1 MIELSLINWDYVI
14 SIVISF
20 SITAIFMI
28 LYNKDRHQHRSKP
41 DVNEPLIEAI
51 VAEYS
56 RRLKY
61 IENIVA
67 ELSIRID
74 TLESQYRIGD
84 AVIEPHTDY
93 VTSQQK
99 SQIPQEHITTTPSQV
114 TSQVVGSSMP
124 TTEDNRVLHVQN
136 STIEYILKLLS
147 ERPRSSR
154 EIQSSIGRT
163 REHTSR
169 LMKKL
174 YEAHLVDRQSNS
186 RSYKYTITRSGRIKI
201 NTKSEKDTSS
211 ENENIMFNMTN
222 IEPQLQQN
230 NSEYQ

>member
-1 MIELSLINWDYVI
+1 MMELSLVTWDYVI

-20 SITAIFMI
+20 SIAALFTI
-28 LYNKDRHQHRSKP
+28 LYNKDRYQHRSKV
-41 DVNEPLIEAI
+41 DAKEPLIEAI

-61 IENIVA
+61 IENTVV
-67 ELSIRID
+67 ELNIRID
-74 TLESQYRIGD
+74 RLESHKGAD
-84 AVIEPHTDY
+84 DTPTESHTDY
-93 VTSQQK
+93 FTSQRK
-99 SQIPQEHITTTPSQV
+99 SQIPQEYITDIPSQR
-114 TSQVVGSSMP
+114 TGQVLGSAVP
-124 TTEDNRVLHVQN
+124 TIKENSALDVQN
-136 STIEYILKLLS
+136 STMEYILKLLS

-186 RSYKYTITRSGRIKI
+186 RPYKYAITHSGSIKI
-201 NTKSEKDTSS
+201 NIQSEKDTSS
-211 ENENIMFNMTN
+211 EKENNMHNMIN
-222 IEPQLQQN
+222 IQPPLQQN
-230 NSEYQ
+230 NSEYH

>member
-1 MIELSLINWDYVI
+1 MVNLAVVNWDYVI

-20 SITAIFMI
+20 IIAAVFTI
-28 LYNKDRHQHRSKP
+28 LYNKGRYHHRLKV
-41 DVNEPLIEAI
+41 DVKEPLIEAI

-61 IENIVA
+61 IENIVV

-74 TLESQYRIGD
+74 RLESHRG
-84 AVIEPHTDY
+84 AVDTPTESHTDY

-99 SQIPQEHITTTPSQV
+99 SQVPQEHITDIPSQL
-114 TSQVVGSSMP
+114 TGQVVGSTVP
-124 TTEDNRVLHVQN
+124 ATEENSALDVHN
-136 STIEYILKLLS
+136 STMEYILKLLS
-147 ERPRSSR
+147 EKPRSSR

-174 YEAHLVDRQSNS
+174 YEAHLVDRQSDS
-186 RSYKYTITRSGRIKI
+186 RPYKYVITRSGRIKI
-201 NTKSEKDTSS
+201 NIQSEKDTSS
-211 ENENIMFNMTN
+211 GKENIMQNMIN
-222 IEPQLQQN
+222 IQHPLQQN

>member
-1 MIELSLINWDYVI
+1 MIELSPVNWDYVI

-20 SITAIFMI
+20 SITAIFTV
-28 LYNKDRHQHRSKP
+28 LYNKDRHQRRSKV

-61 IENIVA
+61 MENIIA
-67 ELSIRID
+67 ELNIRID
-74 TLESQYRIGD
+74 RLESYKGTGD
-84 AVIEPHTDY
+84 APIEPHKDY
-93 VTSQQK
+93 VISQQK
-99 SQIPQEHITTTPSQV
+99 SQKPQEPITTTLSQRAG
-114 TSQVVGSSMP
+114 QVVGSAMP
-124 TTEDNRVLHVQN
+124 TTEDNSVLDVQN
-136 STIEYILKLLS
+136 STMEYILKLLS

-174 YEAHLVDRQSNS
+174 YEARLVDRQSNS
-186 RSYKYTITRSGRIKI
+186 RPYKYTITRSGRIKI
-201 NTKSEKDTSS
+201 NIQSEKDTSS
-211 ENENIMFNMTN
+211 ENENNMLNMTN
-222 IEPQLQQN
+222 IQPPLQQS

>member
-1 MIELSLINWDYVI
+1 MVELSLVNWEYVI
-14 SIVISF
+14 SVVISF
-20 SITAIFMI
+20 SITAIFTI
-28 LYNKDRHQHRSKP
+28 LYNKDRYRHRSKV

-61 IENIVA
+61 IENIVG
-67 ELSIRID
+67 ELNIRID
-74 TLESQYRIGD
+74 TLESHKGTGD
-84 AVIEPHTDY
+84 APIEPHIDY
-93 VTSQQK
+93 VTLQQK
-99 SQIPQEHITTTPSQV
+99 SQMPQEHITTTPSQRAG
-114 TSQVVGSSMP
+114 QVVGSAMP
-124 TTEDNRVLHVQN
+124 TIEDNSALDVQN
-136 STIEYILKLLS
+136 STMEYILKLLS

-174 YEAHLVDRQSNS
+174 YDAHLVDRQNNN
-186 RSYKYTITRSGRIKI
+186 RPYKYTITHSGRIKI
-201 NTKSEKDTSS
+201 NIQSEKDTSS
-211 ENENIMFNMTN
+211 ENENIMHNMIN
-222 IEPQLQQN
+222 IQPPLQQG

>member
-1 MIELSLINWDYVI
+1 MVELSLVNLDYVI

-20 SITAIFMI
+20 SITAIFTI
-28 LYNKDRHQHRSKP
+28 LYNNDRYQHRSKV

-61 IENIVA
+61 MENIIA
-67 ELSIRID
+67 ELNIRID
-74 TLESQYRIGD
+74 SLESYKGTGD
-84 AVIEPHTDY
+84 APIEPHKDY

-99 SQIPQEHITTTPSQV
+99 SQIPQEHITTTLSQR
-114 TSQVVGSSMP
+114 TGQVVGSAMP
-124 TTEDNRVLHVQN
+124 TTEDNSVLDVQN
-136 STIEYILKLLS
+136 STMEYILKLLS

-174 YEAHLVDRQSNS
+174 YEVRLVDRQSNS
-186 RSYKYTITRSGRIKI
+186 RPYKYTITRSGRIKI
-201 NTKSEKDTSS
+201 NIQSEKDTSS
-211 ENENIMFNMTN
+211 ENENNMLNMTN
-222 IEPQLQQN
+222 IQPPLQQS

>member
-1 MIELSLINWDYVI
+1 MMELSLVNWDYVI

-20 SITAIFMI
+20 SIAALFTI
-28 LYNKDRHQHRSKP
+28 LYNKDRYQRSKV
-41 DVNEPLIEAI
+41 DAKEPLIEAI

-61 IENIVA
+61 IENTVV
-67 ELSIRID
+67 ELNIRID
-74 TLESQYRIGD
+74 RLESHKGAGD
-84 AVIEPHTDY
+84 TPTESHTDY
-93 VTSQQK
+93 FTSQRK
-99 SQIPQEHITTTPSQV
+99 SQIPQEYITDIPSQR
-114 TSQVVGSSMP
+114 TGQVLGSAVP
-124 TTEDNRVLHVQN
+124 TIEENSALDVQN
-136 STIEYILKLLS
+136 STMEYILKLLS

-174 YEAHLVDRQSNS
+174 YEANLVDRQSNS
-186 RSYKYTITRSGRIKI
+186 RPYKYAITHSGSIKI
-201 NTKSEKDTSS
+201 NIQSEKDTSS
-211 ENENIMFNMTN
+211 EKENNMHNMIN
-222 IEPQLQQN
+222 IQPPLQQN